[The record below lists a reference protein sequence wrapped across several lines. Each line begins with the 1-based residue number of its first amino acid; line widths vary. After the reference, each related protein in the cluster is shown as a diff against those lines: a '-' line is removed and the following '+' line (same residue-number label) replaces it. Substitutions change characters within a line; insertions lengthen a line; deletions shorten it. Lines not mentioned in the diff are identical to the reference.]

1 MWTALAL
8 VAALGPTLG
17 QQGDSLKLSNVRST
31 YGVLGPERKENKLL
45 PGDVYFVAFDIEG
58 IKSDEAGKVL
68 YSMGMQITNM
78 EGKVVY
84 GEEPR
89 KLEAYNALGGNRIP
103 AFAHALV
110 GFNLPAGPYT
120 MKVTV
125 TDRSTKASQTLTRT
139 FDVLEKN
146 FGLVSVMTSYD
157 PDGRVSAPA
166 GGVVGQIL
174 WVNFAAVGWGRDPS
188 KKSDVAMEMRILD
201 ESGNP
206 TVAKPATFESRDA
219 QPESAV
225 AIPASA
231 SLPLTRPGKFTVKLT
246 ASDRVTKKQSEVSF
260 PLVVVEQKATEGES
274 R

>member
-8 VAALGPTLG
+8 VAALGPMAAD
-17 QQGDSLKLSNVRST
+17 QADSLKLVNVRST
-31 YGVLGPERKENKLL
+31 YGVLGPERKANKLL

-58 IKSDEAGKVL
+58 IKSDASGKVL
-68 YSMGMQITNM
+68 YSMGMQITNS

-110 GFNLPAGPYT
+110 GFNLPAGTYT

-125 TDRSTKASQTLTRT
+125 TDRSTKSSQDLTRS

-146 FGLVSVMTSYD
+146 FGLVSLMTSYD
-157 PDGRVSAPA
+157 PEGRVSAPA

-174 WVNFAAVGWGRDPS
+174 WVNFAAVGWGRDNT
-188 KKSDVAMEMRILD
+188 KKSDVALEMRILD
-201 ESGNP
+201 DSGNP
-206 TVAKPATFESRDA
+206 TVAKPGAIESHDV
-219 QPESAV
+219 QPDSAV
-225 AIPASA
+225 AIPASL
-231 SLPLTRPGKFTVKLT
+231 SLPLTRPGKFTVKLM
-246 ASDRVTKKQSEVSF
+246 ANDRVTKKQSEITF
-260 PLVVVEQKATEGES
+260 PLVVVEQKATE
-274 R
+274 